1 MKKFQFKN
9 IDLKSV
15 VKEYSMITFGL
26 ILVAIGI
33 EYFYSPN
40 NLAAGGV
47 SGLGIVINHFVPF
60 LTPSVFSFFANII
73 LFALAF
79 FLIGGDMVLFL

>member
-60 LTPSVFSFFANII
+60 LIKFEQ
-73 LFALAF
+73 
-79 FLIGGDMVLFL
+79 LFLKKLRNRWI